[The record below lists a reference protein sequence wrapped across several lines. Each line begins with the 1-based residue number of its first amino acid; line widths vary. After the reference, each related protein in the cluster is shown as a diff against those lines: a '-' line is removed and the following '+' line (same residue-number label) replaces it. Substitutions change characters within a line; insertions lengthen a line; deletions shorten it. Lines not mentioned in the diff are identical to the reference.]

1 MGTSEHMVESL
12 LATRRWWGPG
22 NCSFVKVLQKSGSIL
37 VVVLT
42 DKLKGHTLRYD
53 PLVLYLTCI
62 PLFIIFFLN
71 SHLPLWAILTW
82 FYRLILLILPYK
94 HIYIHTWLWKLKK
107 KKKQLLK
114 VLFFAIFIGRNLDF
128 YCTVGLYNTKYPQNK
143 KPLNLLFK
151 REGEVFPFK
160 PLSACRWRVF
170 FRSFTLLNLIC
181 AFVARIPTFRRQIC
195 LLRLPAALEN

>member
-1 MGTSEHMVESL
+1 MLWVKIFL
-12 LATRRWWGPG
+12 L
-22 NCSFVKVLQKSGSIL
+22 KI
-37 VVVLT
+37 
-42 DKLKGHTLRYD
+42 
-53 PLVLYLTCI
+53 
-62 PLFIIFFLN
+62 
-71 SHLPLWAILTW
+71 
-82 FYRLILLILPYK
+82 
-94 HIYIHTWLWKLKK
+94 K

-195 LLRLPAALEN
+195 LNYFLPGLGWDFFPSILTFFGLDFYEYWIISILDVSSSWDQVLDKRLLRLKYK

>member
-62 PLFIIFFLN
+62 PLLIIFFLN

-82 FYRLILLILPYK
+82 FYRLILLIHHPLQT
-94 HIYIHTWLWKLKK
+94 YIHTYMIVKIKK
-107 KKKQLLK
+107 KKNTFNVQQYTWSCPI
-114 VLFFAIFIGRNLDF
+114 IFIKENNL
-128 YCTVGLYNTKYPQNK
+128 YLNK
-143 KPLNLLFK
+143 IN
-151 REGEVFPFK
+151 
-160 PLSACRWRVF
+160 
-170 FRSFTLLNLIC
+170 TLLLLLLSHFSRVWLC
-181 AFVARIPTFRRQIC
+181 ATP
-195 LLRLPAALEN
+195 